1 MQALFVTF
9 GITIV
14 TLIVILL
21 WFVPHLM
28 HQQARRAAHESA
40 QLREMLLEMLGE
52 QEMIVGRQG
61 KMRDSLSSLR
71 QQLEILKRLGE
82 HGETPTPVEL
92 QQLDNRI
99 RAMQLQIE
107 KHMRTVRANS
117 EKDNESWAYLISL
130 QSAILERIG
139 ELSTEPRTM
148 SRCSQ
153 EKLS

>member
-28 HQQARRAAHESA
+28 QQQARRAAHESA

-61 KMRDSLSSLR
+61 KMGDSLSSLR

-82 HGETPTPVEL
+82 HGETPSPVEL
-92 QQLDNRI
+92 QQLDTRI

-148 SRCSQ
+148 SRYSQ
-153 EKLS
+153 EKVS